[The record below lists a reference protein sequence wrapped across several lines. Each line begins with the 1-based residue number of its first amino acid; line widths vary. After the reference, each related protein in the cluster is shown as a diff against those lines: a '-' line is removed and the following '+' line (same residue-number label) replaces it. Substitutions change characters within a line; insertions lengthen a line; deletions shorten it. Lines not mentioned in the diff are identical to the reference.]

1 MEKLPLDGKI
11 IKMCLAVPMKIVEIK
26 GLDAV
31 AELQG
36 VRRRVRLDLV
46 EDCRVGDYVLIH
58 AGFAIEKLDE
68 EEAKKSLQT
77 WEEFLK
83 AQE

>member
-1 MEKLPLDGKI
+1 
-11 IKMCLAVPMKIVEIK
+11 MKIVEID

-46 EDCRVGDYVLIH
+46 DDCKVGDYVLIH
-58 AGFAIEKLDE
+58 AGFVIEKLDE
-68 EEAKKSLQT
+68 EQAKKSLET
-77 WEEFLK
+77 WEEFLSS
-83 AQE
+83 QEK

>member
-1 MEKLPLDGKI
+1 
-11 IKMCLAVPMKIVEIK
+11 MCLAVPMKIVEID

-46 EDCRVGDYVLIH
+46 DDCKVGDYVLIH
-58 AGFAIEKLDE
+58 AGFVIEKLDE
-68 EEAKKSLQT
+68 EQAKKSLET
-77 WEEFLK
+77 WEEFLSS
-83 AQE
+83 QEK

>member
-1 MEKLPLDGKI
+1 
-11 IKMCLAVPMKIVEIK
+11 MKIVEIN

-36 VRRRVRLDLV
+36 VRRKVRLDLV
-46 EDCRVGDYVLIH
+46 EDCKVGDYVLIH
-58 AGFAIEKLDE
+58 AGFVIERLDE
-68 EEAKKSLQT
+68 EQAKKSLET

-83 AQE
+83 DQE

>member
-1 MEKLPLDGKI
+1 
-11 IKMCLAVPMKIVEIK
+11 MCLAVPMKIVEID

-46 EDCRVGDYVLIH
+46 DDCKVGDYVLIH
-58 AGFAIEKLDE
+58 AGFVIEKLDE
-68 EEAKKSLQT
+68 EQAKKSLET
-77 WEEFLK
+77 WEEFLS
-83 AQE
+83 AQEK